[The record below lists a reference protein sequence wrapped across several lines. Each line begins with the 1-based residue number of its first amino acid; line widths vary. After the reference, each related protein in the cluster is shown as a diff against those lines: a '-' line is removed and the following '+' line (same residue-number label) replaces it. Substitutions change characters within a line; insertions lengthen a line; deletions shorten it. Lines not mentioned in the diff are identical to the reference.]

1 MQYGKIITKLGYD
14 ARFQDF
20 KVQNIVGSTD
30 VKFPIR
36 LEGLAYSHAVF
47 ASVSAIYHACD
58 LCLAALVCGHT
69 LCQCAFQGVAPA
81 SRCAPVGTAAH
92 CLTVSVQYEPELFPG
107 LIYRMKEPKVV
118 LLIFVSGKV
127 VLTGQQLTR
136 LHAHLPAAELLLKRS
151 LCRSL
156 ASVHG

>member
-47 ASVSAIYHACD
+47 ASVSADHHACD
-58 LCLAALVCGHT
+58 PCHAAL
-69 LCQCAFQGVAPA
+69 LCADMPSARVHF
-81 SRCAPVGTAAH
+81 
-92 CLTVSVQYEPELFPG
+92 
-107 LIYRMKEPKVV
+107 K
-118 LLIFVSGKV
+118 
-127 VLTGQQLTR
+127 R
-136 LHAHLPAAELLLKRS
+136 LPCVS
-151 LCRSL
+151 LCTCE
-156 ASVHG
+156 